1 VLSECARATTA
12 EEARFRIDYPN
23 SNPRKTAIVALDTPA
38 DSLIRQLAQKRWN
51 GASFMTIANR
61 ATSHSVRDWLTT
73 LRGDTLNLLD
83 EVRTA
88 DLVVTVSTAGESS
101 EDAAIIAEA
110 CDVCG
115 VVTTA
120 LVIDPASASESA
132 LLETMLPLR
141 ARASMLV
148 VAKGEEYV
156 EAMLTALRA

>member
-1 VLSECARATTA
+1 VLSECARATTV
-12 EEARFRIDYPN
+12 EEARFRVDYPN
-23 SNPRKTAIVALDTPA
+23 SNPRRTAIIALDAQA
-38 DSLIRQLAQKRWN
+38 DSLVRKLAEKTWN
-51 GASFMTIANR
+51 GASFMTIANK
-61 ATSHSVRDWLTT
+61 AVSHSVRDWLTALT
-73 LRGDTLNLLD
+73 GETLNLLD

-101 EDAAIIAEA
+101 EDTTIIAEA

-115 VVTTA
+115 IMTTA
-120 LVIDPASASESA
+120 LVIDPASASESM

-148 VAKGEEYV
+148 VAEGEEYV